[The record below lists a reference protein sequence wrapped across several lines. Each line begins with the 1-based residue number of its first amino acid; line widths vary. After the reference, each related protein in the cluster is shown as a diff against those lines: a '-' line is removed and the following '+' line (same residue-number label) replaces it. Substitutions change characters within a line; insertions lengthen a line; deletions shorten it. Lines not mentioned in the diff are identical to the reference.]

1 MVPDLHWRWLKRTAF
16 APLLLILS
24 YAQANWA
31 ATFSGYHGES
41 NTIPSDATTP
51 ALALSSAQI
60 TAVSADDALSH
71 SVAVTGNG
79 RFAQMRFVQTID
91 ELDTS
96 VSRINIGWIGRG
108 VNAKT
113 SGSPDDG
120 ATLYIWN
127 YATSSYQALAASP
140 DTEAEVSLGGSV
152 TTNAA
157 DFIGGALEDTITV
170 LVSTSSR
177 SSGNQALSLITD
189 YISIEV
195 TLQVVDHFLISH
207 NNYGINCAN
216 ETVTVQPIDA
226 NGDVIVDYAG
236 TIVLDTQSGNGSWI
250 ATSGNGNL
258 VDAVANDGLAT
269 YAFSGTETMPVSFTL
284 QYPSGTA
291 VFDIDAYVSGDAA
304 IRDDDSE
311 GNMTFAASGFT
322 VTANQLSNPPP
333 NPINDPIQNQV
344 SGTLFNLHIAAYG
357 ITATDSECGI
367 IEAYDGNKNLNFWMD
382 YQNPVSG
389 TLTPTVDATSIAAS
403 EATSVQ
409 QGVVFTQ
416 GRAVVQAKYKD
427 VGQIQIN
434 MKDDNPA
441 VQPNVIQ
448 GSTNPFVVK
457 PDRLRIT
464 QVQRADLTANPA
476 AVDENG
482 VVFAAAGENFIVT
495 VEVRDAE
502 NSLTP
507 NFGNETSAEELELVH
522 TLIAP
527 AMGVSGTLANAGSF
541 SVTATP
547 GRFENTSVNWNEV
560 GIINLSPQIF
570 GDNDY
575 LGTGS
580 VAGVVSGNVGRFI
593 PHRLSIADNTPA
605 LANGTGGWDCSF
617 TYQSQPFGFA
627 VGLEPEFTLTAESV
641 SGTVA
646 NNYGIA
652 YWKLSGELA
661 NRSYANVAVGA
672 GGSFAEYDVTSTAL
686 LAGEN
691 DYDGQ
696 GTLTVLG
703 DELVYNK
710 AALLPTATDIPFTAD
725 VSMTLPAADLT
736 DADGACYDPDDDGTC
751 DDYSIPSLTSPP
763 DIRFG
768 RLVLDNA
775 YGPETLALPM
785 GLRAEHWDT
794 LGAGQDFVVNTLD
807 NNALCSGTTLV
818 DAPPGPPQWGEFL
831 LAAYT
836 ENLAAGETT
845 PTYNAMVDGEG
856 NLELS
861 ASGAGNYGSVTVT
874 IDLTAMPWLR
884 FPFEGVAGGDLDP
897 KALAYFGQYRGNDQI
912 IYWREQIPVP

>member
-16 APLLLILS
+16 AALLLILS
-24 YAQANWA
+24 YAQANLA
-31 ATFSGYHGES
+31 ATFSGYDGES
-41 NTIPSDATTP
+41 NTVPNDATTP
-51 ALALSSAQI
+51 AGALSGAQI

-79 RFAQMRFVQTID
+79 RYAQMRFVQTID
-91 ELDTS
+91 APDTS
-96 VSRINIGWIGRG
+96 ASQIDIGWIGRG

-113 SGSPDDG
+113 SGSSDDG
-120 ATLYIWN
+120 AAIYIWN
-127 YATSSYQALAASP
+127 YASGSYQALAVSA
-140 DTEAEVSLGGSV
+140 DTEAEVSLGGIV
-152 TTNAA
+152 ATNAA
-157 DFIGGALEDTITV
+157 DFIGGAAEDTVTV

-177 SSGNQALSLITD
+177 SSGNKNLTLITD
-189 YISIEV
+189 YISIEIL
-195 TLQVVDHFLISH
+195 LQELDHFLISH
-207 NNYGINCAN
+207 DNYGINCAS
-216 ETVTVQPIDA
+216 ETITLQPIDA

-236 TIVLDTQSGNGSWI
+236 TVVLDTQSGSGSWV

-269 YAFSGTETMPVSFTL
+269 YEFSGTETMPVRFTL

-291 VFDIDAYVSGDAA
+291 VFDIDAYVSGDTA
-304 IRDDDSE
+304 IRDDDTE

-322 VTANQLSNPPP
+322 VTANQLNNPPP
-333 NPINDPIQNQV
+333 NPINDPIQNQIA
-344 SGTLFNLHIAAYG
+344 GTQFNVHIAAYG
-357 ITATDSECGI
+357 TTATDSDCGI
-367 IEAYDGNKNLNFWMD
+367 IEAYEGNKNLNFWVD
-382 YQNPVSG
+382 YQNPASG
-389 TLTPTVDATSIAAS
+389 TLTPTVDVTSIAAS
-403 EATSVQ
+403 EAASAQ
-409 QGVVFTQ
+409 QGVVFIQ
-416 GRAVVQAKYKD
+416 GRAVVQARYKD

-434 MKDDNPA
+434 IKDENPA
-441 VQPNVIQ
+441 IQPNVIQ

-457 PDRLRIT
+457 PDELRIT

-482 VVFAAAGENFIVT
+482 VVFVEAGEDFIVT
-495 VEVRDAE
+495 LEVRDAE
-502 NSLTP
+502 NDLTP
-507 NFGNETSAEELELVH
+507 NFGNETPAEELEILH

-527 AMGVSGTLANAGSF
+527 AAGVSGALANSSSF

-547 GRFENTSVNWNEV
+547 GRFENSSVNWNEV
-560 GIINLSPQIF
+560 GIINLSPQIS

-575 LGTGS
+575 LGAGPVPG
-580 VAGVVSGNVGRFI
+580 VASGNVGRFI
-593 PHRLSIADNTPA
+593 PHRFAITDNTPA

-627 VGLEPEFTLTAESV
+627 AGLEPEFTLTAESV
-641 SGTVA
+641 ASTVTS
-646 NNYGIA
+646 NYGLA

-661 NRSYANVAVGA
+661 NRSYANAAVGV
-672 GGSFAEYDVTSTAL
+672 GGSFAEYDVTAVAL
-686 LAGEN
+686 LAGET

-710 AALLPTATDIPFTAD
+710 AALLPTAIDIPFTAD
-725 VSMTLPAADLT
+725 VSLTLPAADLT
-736 DADGACYDPDDDGTC
+736 DNDGVCYDPNDDGTC
-751 DDYSIPSLTSPP
+751 DDYSIPSLSSPP

-775 YGPETLALPM
+775 YGPETLALSM
-785 GLRAEHWDT
+785 GLRTEHWDT

-807 NNALCSGTTLV
+807 NNAFCSGTTLV

-836 ENLAAGETT
+836 ENLAVGETT
-845 PTYNAMVDGEG
+845 PTYNVMVEGEG
-856 NLELS
+856 DLELS